1 MPGRIAILYEHP
13 QWFSGLFA
21 TLRSRGIPFETWQ
34 AESLVIDPERRE
46 WPDLVF
52 NRMSASAAWRGHA
65 RAQFAAGELLSLL
78 EARRVPVINGSA
90 AYAIE
95 ISKIRQA
102 AVFKR
107 CGLRTPAARA
117 ANSPEALVQAARD
130 LRFPVLVKPNCGGA
144 GSGIRR
150 FESLR
155 ELVHA
160 AGEVEFGAD
169 GIAIVQEYHAPRGG
183 FITRV
188 EVLDGAVLYA
198 LAVEASG
205 FNLCPADLCA
215 GARPLKVQRQEIS
228 AQMESAVL
236 AVAREARLDLGGI
249 EFLCDA
255 ATGEP
260 MFYDINVLS
269 NFVANAPQVVGFDPN
284 VRLADYLAR
293 RLQAIGWARV

>member
-1 MPGRIAILYEHP
+1 MPARIAILYEHP

-21 TLRSRGIPFETWQ
+21 TLRARGIPFELWQ
-34 AESLVIDPERRE
+34 AESLVIDPDRRE

-78 EARRVPVINGSA
+78 EARRVPVVNGSA
-90 AYAIE
+90 AYAVE

-102 AVFKR
+102 DVFRR
-107 CGLRTPAARA
+107 CGLSTPAARA
-117 ANSPEALVQAARD
+117 ANSPEALEQAARD

-144 GSGIRR
+144 GFGIRR
-150 FESLR
+150 FDSPR
-155 ELVHA
+155 ELADA

-169 GIAIVQEYHAPRGG
+169 GIALVQEYHAPRGG

-198 LAVEASG
+198 IGVEASG

-215 GARPLKVQRQEIS
+215 GARALTVQSQTIS
-228 AQMESAVL
+228 PAIEDAVL
-236 AVAREARLDLGGI
+236 AVARAARLDLGGI
-249 EFLCDA
+249 EFLYDA

-269 NFVANAPQVVGFDPN
+269 NFVANAAQVVGFDPN
-284 VRLADYLAR
+284 ARLADYLAR
-293 RLQAIGWARV
+293 RLQAIGWARL